1 MKIVI
6 NAYSARLGGGQTYLK
21 NLLARFAHYPD
32 IEVDIFAPAA
42 LALPDSP
49 RIRRVHSGWP
59 TTNPLLRAVW
69 ERFVL
74 PDYLRRVGADVLF
87 CPGGVVGT
95 HAPRGC
101 KVVTMFRNMIPFD
114 QDLVA
119 KMPWGL
125 QRLRNLVLRRVLLKS
140 MANADLTIFISNH
153 ARSLIEQLAHIPN
166 PVTIPHGISNAFRV
180 SGAQR
185 PQEAPKGKYLL
196 YVSRFDLYKHH
207 MEVVRAFHALPSHLT
222 EGVSLVLLGESDMP
236 QAAVVRE
243 LIGQL
248 QLSNKILIGGA
259 VPYESLPAWYAHAQ
273 AVLFASSCEN
283 CPNILL
289 ESMASGRPVLSSNVM
304 PMPEFGGK
312 GIAYFSP
319 FESAEISAA
328 LARVLGDAEYAAQV
342 GGAALQM
349 SKRYDWD
356 ITAQETLSAILALHG
371 KTACAPIRPGLERA
385 ST

>member
-21 NLLARFAHYPD
+21 NLLARFADFPG
-32 IEVDIFAPAA
+32 IEVSVFAPEA
-42 LALPDSP
+42 LPLPDSP
-49 RIRRVHSGWP
+49 RIRRVHSRWP

-69 ERFVL
+69 ERLLL
-74 PDYLRRVGADVLF
+74 PGFLRRTGADVLF
-87 CPGGVVGT
+87 CPGGVVAT
-95 HAPRGC
+95 RPPRGC

-114 QDLVA
+114 PELVS

-140 MANADLTIFISNH
+140 MATADLTIFISDH
-153 ARSLIEQLAHIPN
+153 ARALIERFARIPN
-166 PVTIPHGISNAFRV
+166 PVTIPHGISDAFR
-180 SGAQR
+180 AQAVPR
-185 PQEAPKGKYLL
+185 PRPDAAPAGKYVL

-207 MEVVRAFHALPSHLT
+207 MEVVRAFHALPAHLT
-222 EGVSLVLLGESDMP
+222 EGTSLVFLGESDMP
-236 QAAVVRE
+236 QAETVRALIAE
-243 LIGQL
+243 LGLCDKVI
-248 QLSNKILIGGA
+248 IGGA
-259 VPYESLPAWYAHAQ
+259 VPYETLPAWYAHAD

-304 PMPEFGGK
+304 PMPEFGGD

-319 FESAEISAA
+319 FAPAEISAA
-328 LARVLGDAEYAAQV
+328 LARVLGDTAYRAQV
-342 GGAALQM
+342 GDAALQM

-356 ITAQETLSAILALHG
+356 LTAEATLSAILALHG
-371 KTACAPIRPGLERA
+371 KPASLGTQPGTVEV
-385 ST
+385 